1 MSGTKRRVLL
11 NPPSENR
18 DRETSDALD
27 SSAMSGSESLAS
39 YDDFDGDSVRGSS
52 SKRKTRNQSEKKRR
66 DQFNL
71 LINEL
76 SAMISSNKKKKVDKS
91 TVLKQTISFLKN
103 HQEISAQ
110 SQAHEITEDW
120 KPSFL
125 SNDEFSQLMLE
136 ALDSF
141 VMVFDQ
147 QGKILYVSESVTS
160 LLGYSS
166 QELLNQSLYNIL
178 FERERVQ
185 LHALLTSHKVQTV
198 GGGIPYFNN
207 PSNQVTFS
215 CHLKRG
221 SLDPTAPFLY
231 EYVTFTGSSHKL
243 SPDVET
249 TSGEEPSF
257 YSTQEI
263 NTFCCVVQLQ
273 TAQILREV
281 LITDDSTREFTSRL
295 SMEWKFL
302 YLDHRASPIIGY
314 LPFEVLGTSGYEYY
328 HSDDL
333 EKITECH
340 EQLLKAGEGS
350 SCCYRFLTKG
360 QQWIWIRSSYYI
372 TYNQWNS
379 KPEFIVCNNIVV
391 SYADVKSELCSDSG
405 YNEDN
410 TWVAGNQVDEQIN
423 ISSSSP
429 TCSVTSSGHL
439 GTVDVPNVEQ
449 STAISGETDLVQ
461 QPHSTNNND
470 SFPLHKLVSNQL
482 GNLLQHYMRQ
492 QAESGKQ
499 LQIQRQ
505 IFQPTQPR
513 SWQASA
519 SNNMSAPSTSY
530 STSNLMPSA
539 QKRIADES
547 QSSQH
552 FSSAVRPSPRTETFF
567 SPAQRNLHEQLLEKS
582 DMLQLAIQRQQ
593 DELQAITQQ
602 LALSKGQQFQSQT
615 ALQGQQS
622 QNLAVQPTGSNT
634 VAGMLPGQQ
643 DAMLSGQ
650 QDVML
655 SGQQTGDVML
665 SGQQQGDVM
674 LSGQQKGD
682 AMLSRQ
688 QEANS
693 LMSDNTDVDQFLIY
707 PMDTQD

>member
-1 MSGTKRRVLL
+1 MSGTKRRVPL

-39 YDDFDGDSVRGSS
+39 FDDFDGDSVRGSS

-160 LLGYSS
+160 LLGYIS
-166 QELLNQSLYNIL
+166 QDLLNQSLYNIL

-185 LHALLTSHKVQTV
+185 LHALLTSPKVHTV
-198 GGGIPYFNN
+198 GCDIPYFNN

-231 EYVTFTGSSHKL
+231 EYVSFTGSSHKL
-243 SPDVET
+243 SPEIE

-263 NTFCCVVQLQ
+263 NTFCCVVQLK

-391 SYADVKSELCSDSG
+391 SYSDVKAELCTDSG

-423 ISSSSP
+423 NSSSSP
-429 TCSVTSSGHL
+429 TCSVTSSGHM
-439 GTVDVPNVEQ
+439 GTVEVPNVEQ
-449 STAISGETDLVQ
+449 STPILGETDLIQ

-470 SFPLHKLVSNQL
+470 SFPLHKIVSHQL

-505 IFQPTQPR
+505 IFQPTQSR
-513 SWQASA
+513 SWQAAA

-530 STSNLMPSA
+530 SSSNVMPTD

-547 QSSQH
+547 QSSQQ
-552 FSSAVRPSPRTETFF
+552 FSSAVQPSPRAGRFF

-602 LALSKGQQFQSQT
+602 LALSKGQQFQSQA

-622 QNLAVQPTGSNT
+622 PNLTVQHTGSNT
-634 VAGMLPGQQ
+634 VAG
-643 DAMLSGQ
+643 MLSGQ

-665 SGQQQGDVM
+665 P
-674 LSGQQKGD
+674 GQQKGD
-682 AMLSRQ
+682 VMLRQ
-688 QEANS
+688 QQANS
-693 LMSDNTDVDQFLIY
+693 LMSDNTNVDQFLIY